1 MGTGMT
7 TPASGDSS
15 PSLGEVSRM
24 RALIGEVGAALQSQQ
39 ELLRIRQMALMP
51 ELFQLLS
58 AVDQDL
64 NRLEAILTDEQTE
77 LEQLNVLIQTSAMV
91 NSSLDLSDILGKAM
105 DEILNLTG
113 AGRGYIFLL
122 DEESGELQIHIARVL
137 EPDDSGD
144 EDDDESAHV
153 SRTILTHVSETMTP
167 MLTDNAQTDPRMIG
181 SETIAKFMLRSVM
194 CAPLVYKTRLI
205 GAIYLD
211 NRFREGVFTDRELN
225 LLTAFA
231 NQTAVAIENALLFS
245 SVQTALE
252 EIITLKELIENVF
265 GSIPSGVITANADDV
280 VTSVNAAAGRILNR
294 QLEESI
300 GYPIDHVIPRVSVE
314 QYLENVRLNNAS
326 VNVETQPDIPD
337 RGRIALA
344 MRLSPLK
351 NAEQELQGVAMVIDD
366 VTEQRERDELLTLMT
381 RYLPPG
387 LVAQIDVISALALG
401 GERRE
406 VTCAFI
412 EAIPY
417 GVLAA
422 ELRPQQAMNTLN
434 VFLETAT
441 QVIND
446 ARGIIDKYMGS
457 EVMVLFNTQL
467 NPMPDHALAALRMAL
482 ELREAFLGL
491 YQRLGIAPDPHY
503 YRMGINSGVA
513 TLGNVGSLNRR
524 SFTAIGDTINL
535 SKRLEENAQSGQ
547 IIISEGVCR
556 AIGVTP
562 DGVRFEEKPPIL
574 VKGKALPIQIFEVF
588 KA

>member
-1 MGTGMT
+1 
-7 TPASGDSS
+7 
-15 PSLGEVSRM
+15 M
-24 RALIGEVGAALQSQQ
+24 RALIGEVAAALQSQQ

-51 ELFQLLS
+51 EVFSLVA

-64 NRLEAILTDEQTE
+64 QRLEALLTDEQTE
-77 LEQLNVLIQTSAMV
+77 LEQLNVLVHTSAMV
-91 NSSLDLSDILGKAM
+91 NSSLDLSDILGKAL
-105 DEILNLTG
+105 DKILDLTG
-113 AGRGYIFLL
+113 AGRGYILL
-122 DEESGELQIHIARVL
+122 RNEETGDLQIHVARVT
-137 EPDDSGD
+137 ETVGD
-144 EDDDESAHV
+144 EDDDDESAHV

-167 MLTDNAQTDPRMIG
+167 LLTDNAQTDPRMIG
-181 SETIAKFMLRSVM
+181 SETIAKFVLRSVM
-194 CAPLVYKTRLI
+194 CAPLVYKARLV

-211 NRFREGVFTDRELN
+211 NRFREGVFTERELN

-245 SVQTALE
+245 RVQTALE
-252 EIITLKELIENVF
+252 EIINLKELIENVF
-265 GSIPSGVITANADDV
+265 GSIPSGVITANADDI
-280 VTSVNAAAGRILNR
+280 VTTVNTAAGRILNR
-294 QLEESI
+294 APDESI
-300 GYPIDHVIPRVSVE
+300 GYPIDQVIPRVSVD
-314 QYLENVRLNNAS
+314 QVLENVRINNAS
-326 VNVETQPDIPD
+326 VAVETQPDIPE

-387 LVAQIDVISALALG
+387 LVAQIDMISALALG
-401 GERRE
+401 GERRD

-457 EVMVLFNTQL
+457 ELMVLFNTQL

-482 ELREAFLGL
+482 ELRDAFLAL
-491 YQRLGIAPDPHY
+491 YERLGIAPDPHY

-535 SKRLEENAQSGQ
+535 SKRLEENAESGQ
-547 IIISEGVCR
+547 IIISEGVC
-556 AIGVTP
+556 AALGTPP
-562 DGVRFEEKPPIL
+562 DGVRFEEKPPIM